1 MKNDV
6 RNYLTRLIDNV
17 AKESWRKNTKREEKD
32 KTEKKQKSKTNYC
45 MSSEKTEAWSKNDGF
60 KCWDTADGKPLKD
73 KNTCVTRLE
82 VLDLSETLVC
92 LQ

>member
-1 MKNDV
+1 
-6 RNYLTRLIDNV
+6 
-17 AKESWRKNTKREEKD
+17 
-32 KTEKKQKSKTNYC
+32 

-60 KCWDTADGKPLKD
+60 KCWDTADGKPVKD
-73 KNTCVTRLE
+73 KTTCITRLE

>member
-1 MKNDV
+1 M
-6 RNYLTRLIDNV
+6 LL
-17 AKESWRKNTKREEKD
+17 KEVEEKIP
-32 KTEKKQKSKTNYC
+32 KGKKKIKLKKNQKSKTNYC

>member
-1 MKNDV
+1 MLLKKV
-6 RNYLTRLIDNV
+6 
-17 AKESWRKNTKREEKD
+17 EEKIP
-32 KTEKKQKSKTNYC
+32 KGKKKIKLKKKQKSKTNYC

-73 KNTCVTRLE
+73 KNTYVTRLE